1 MDIATIVMAIIAVVL
16 LVVAYFRGS
25 DLPVA
30 GLKAG
35 GRTLW
40 NNLPSVERYRLLLF
54 SFAVAGLVQVLIPRE
69 LVSRWLG
76 TEAGFRGIM
85 LGCIVGGLVP
95 GAPYATF
102 PIVAALYRSGAGIG
116 AVVGFV
122 TAWALWSVG
131 RIPTEVALIGPR
143 VTLVRFLST
152 LVFPPVAGLIAHVVL
167 SRLA

>member
-40 NNLPSVERYRLLLF
+40 NNLPLLLL
-54 SFAVAGLVQVLIPRE
+54 SFAVAGLVQVLIPGE